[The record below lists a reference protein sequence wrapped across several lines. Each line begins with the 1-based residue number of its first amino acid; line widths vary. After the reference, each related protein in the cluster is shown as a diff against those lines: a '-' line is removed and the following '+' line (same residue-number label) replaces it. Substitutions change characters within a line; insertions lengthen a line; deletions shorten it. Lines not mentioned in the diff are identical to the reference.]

1 MNMHITRSM
10 AQVDAQGQQMAR
22 QLDAWMPELPHD
34 ISERLRVARQRA
46 LEVQK
51 PVMVRAAAVHMQ
63 PQGTLTLSPGD
74 SDRPGLWSV
83 LGSLI
88 PLLVLV
94 AGFSTL
100 MVHEESQRIAE
111 IAHIDAELLADEVPP
126 SAYADPGF
134 VQFLQ
139 EKANRREQH
148 D

>member
-1 MNMHITRSM
+1 MNTQRTSSM
-10 AQVDAQGQQMAR
+10 ERIDEQGLQMAR
-22 QLDAWMPELPHD
+22 QLESWMPELPHD

-46 LEVQK
+46 LEMQK
-51 PVMVRAAAVHMQ
+51 PEVAWASVAHV
-63 PQGTLTLSPGD
+63 QGQGSLALGPSD

-88 PLLVLV
+88 PLVLLVV
-94 AGFSTL
+94 GFSSL
-100 MVHEESQRIAE
+100 MVQEESQRIAE
-111 IAHIDAELLADEVPP
+111 IAHIDAQLLADDVPP

-139 EKANRREQH
+139 EMANRREQN

>member
-1 MNMHITRSM
+1 MKTQTTQSM
-10 AQVDAQGQQMAR
+10 ERIDQQGQLMAR
-22 QLDAWMPELPHD
+22 QLDDWMPGLPHD

-51 PVMVRAAAVHMQ
+51 PEVARVSAVNVQ
-63 PQGTLTLSPGD
+63 RQGSLALSPGD

-88 PLLVLV
+88 PLILLVV
-94 AGFSTL
+94 GFSSL
-100 MVHEESQRIAE
+100 MGHEESQRIAE
-111 IAHIDAELLADEVPP
+111 IAHIDAELLADDVPP

-139 EKANRREQH
+139 EMAHRREQH

>member
-1 MNMHITRSM
+1 MNTHSNQSIK
-10 AQVDAQGQQMAR
+10 QIDAQGLQMAR

-51 PVMVRAAAVHMQ
+51 PAIARAAVVNMQ
-63 PQGTLTLSPGD
+63 SQGTLTLSPGD

-88 PLLVLV
+88 PLVVLV

-111 IAHIDAELLADEVPP
+111 IAHIDAELLADDVPP

-134 VQFLQ
+134 VQYLQ
-139 EKANRREQH
+139 EKAHRREQH

>member
-1 MNMHITRSM
+1 MNMHINRSM

-51 PVMVRAAAVHMQ
+51 PVMFRAAAVHMQ

-111 IAHIDAELLADEVPP
+111 IAHIDAELLADDVPP

-139 EKANRREQH
+139 EKAHRREQH

>member
-1 MNMHITRSM
+1 MNTHTNQSIK
-10 AQVDAQGQQMAR
+10 QIDAQGLQMAR

-51 PVMVRAAAVHMQ
+51 PAIARAAVVNMQ
-63 PQGTLTLSPGD
+63 SQGTLTLSPGD

-88 PLLVLV
+88 PLVVLV

-111 IAHIDAELLADEVPP
+111 IAHIDAELLADDVPP

-134 VQFLQ
+134 VQYLQ
-139 EKANRREQH
+139 EKAHRREQH